1 MTETVY
7 TGGRLRAYLEFLAA
21 FLYFFFAQSLA
32 IRGAHGLSGEAWS
45 PLAEKAILVFLLV
58 VGYAAMGFWFDRLA
72 DPISEQGL
80 PWRPGWP
87 REAGLGLATGW
98 AIALVCVLPLTVF
111 GGIAISFSPQAS
123 SWGWFAAD
131 TAFFALAALAEEVAF
146 RGYAFQRFAR
156 ALGPV
161 GAALGFAA
169 IYAILQALLLGANH
183 ASFAVSIV
191 LSLILSACYLRTRA
205 LWVSWGLNFGWK
217 ASRALLIGLAVNGV
231 NSHSPVVQGDPMGS
245 FWLTGG
251 SFGLDGSWLTFFVLL
266 AALPVVFR
274 VTRDLNYRYNAP
286 VIVPGGIPVDLDAI
300 SRAQHEA
307 AMGPAAPAAPSL
319 VQIGNAGAGA
329 PAERANGSNPQL
341 PAKGQKLGAR
351 G

>member
-1 MTETVY
+1 MTDPAY
-7 TGGRLRAYLEFLAA
+7 TGGRLRAYLQFLVA
-21 FLYFFFAQSLA
+21 FVYFFFARWLA
-32 IRGAHGLSGEAWS
+32 FRGEHGFAGEAWS
-45 PLAEKAILVFLLV
+45 PLVKLAMLVFLLV
-58 VGYAAMGFWFDRLA
+58 VGYAAMGFWFNRQT

-80 PWRPGWP
+80 PRRSGGTL
-87 REAGLGLATGW
+87 EFGMGLATGW
-98 AIALVCVLPLTVF
+98 AVALVCVVPLTVF
-111 GGIAISFSPQAS
+111 GGIAISLSPQIA

-156 ALGPV
+156 ALGPI

-183 ASFAVSIV
+183 ASFAVSIA

-217 ASRALLIGLAVNGV
+217 ASRALLFGLAVNGD
-231 NSHSPVVQGDPMGS
+231 NSHSPVVQGDPMGP

-251 SFGLDGSWLTFFVLL
+251 AFGLDGSWFTFVVLL

-307 AMGPAAPAAPSL
+307 AMGPAAPAAAPAL
-319 VQIGNAGAGA
+319 VQLKGAREQA
-329 PAERANGSNPQL
+329 SEPRANG
-341 PAKGQKLGAR
+341 
-351 G
+351 